1 MGGWKWVRGLAEGP
15 PSSSCTP
22 TFSMPTLSL
31 TRVHPPADH
40 LAQVLG
46 FNARQRKAFLNAIMR
61 WGMPPQDAFNS
72 HWLVRDL
79 RGKSEKEFR

>member
-1 MGGWKWVRGLAEGP
+1 MVVCVRAL
-15 PSSSCTP
+15 CVCV
-22 TFSMPTLSL
+22 LL
-31 TRVHPPADH
+31 TVVCVCVY
-40 LAQVLG
+40 QVLG

-79 RGKSEKEFR
+79 RGKSEKEFRYGPVPRRL